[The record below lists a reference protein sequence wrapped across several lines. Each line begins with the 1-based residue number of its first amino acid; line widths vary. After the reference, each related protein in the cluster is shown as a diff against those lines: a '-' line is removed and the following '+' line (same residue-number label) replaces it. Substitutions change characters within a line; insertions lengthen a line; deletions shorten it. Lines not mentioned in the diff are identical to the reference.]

1 MAASL
6 DPCATRLNR
15 CAHSPAPALRRAPPC
30 ARAARRS
37 RSTMVAELMS
47 DNTVRAYAKRKFL
60 DVQRETQ
67 RGGKKARK
75 EAKKGLAP
83 KWSKARH

>member
-1 MAASL
+1 
-6 DPCATRLNR
+6 
-15 CAHSPAPALRRAPPC
+15 
-30 ARAARRS
+30 
-37 RSTMVAELMS
+37 MVAELMS